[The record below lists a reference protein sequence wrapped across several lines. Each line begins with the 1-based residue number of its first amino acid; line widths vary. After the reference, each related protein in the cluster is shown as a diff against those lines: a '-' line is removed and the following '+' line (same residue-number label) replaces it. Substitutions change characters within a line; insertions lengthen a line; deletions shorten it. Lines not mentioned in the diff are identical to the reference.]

1 MPSMASRMVA
11 IIASLAMAGCSTVAP
26 VNGPRLDEGSAPYR
40 GYPCQDF
47 EFLCVVAVAALVGGI
62 IVATKVHSDEP
73 ALASVTP

>member
-26 VNGPRLDEGSAPYR
+26 VSGPRLDEGSAPYR

-73 ALASVTP
+73 ALASATP